1 MISPLTRVLI
11 RIFSTGF
18 YRANAGLL
26 LSFFVIIVSYTIL
39 ITPAGTMPHELFEF
53 SQLIVMLT
61 FISSPVTL
69 SMIFLVWLLY
79 TVRSWQYVAA
89 QLTLPENGFLFYSS
103 TSLSWLRQ
111 LSSWWWMQFVITLP
125 LTLYGLL
132 AVVFGIIHHHYLYPF
147 LTLVYLVLLMTVSA
161 VIYVR
166 LANKLSAGVPE
177 VLAFRWPVRWPTP
190 FFSLFL
196 YHIVHRLKTGGIITK
211 VLSLFCLSSGVYA
224 LASNNRHDLRVA
236 GLVVLTAVT
245 AHLYLVYQEHRFE
258 GMMLSFARNF
268 PYSRNQ
274 LFGYAVLRYLLLLTP
289 EILSLFILESPLQ
302 ATLLT
307 FYAVSTLLLFR
318 GWLYL
323 TGPQMNIYLLVA
335 FVMYILLFWLIMYG
349 FLWQSAGINL
359 LLGYLFF
366 YLRYYKPRPVV

>member
-69 SMIFLVWLLY
+69 SMIFFVWLLY
-79 TVRSWQYVAA
+79 TVRSWQYVAT
-89 QLTLPENGFLFYSS
+89 QLTIPENGFLFYSS
-103 TSLSWLRQ
+103 TSLSHFRQ
-111 LSSWWWMQFVITLP
+111 LCSWWWMQFIITLP

-132 AVVFGIIHHHYLYPF
+132 AVIFGVAHQHYLFPF
-147 LTLVYLVLLMTVSA
+147 LTLVYLFLLMTVSA

-166 LANKLSAGVPE
+166 LANRLSAGVPK
-177 VLAFRWPVRWPTP
+177 VLAFRLPVRWTKP

-196 YHIVHRLKTGGIITK
+196 YHIIHRLQTGGIITK

-224 LASNNRHDLRVA
+224 VASNNRHDLRVA
-236 GLVVLTAVT
+236 GLVVLTAVA
-245 AHLYLVYQEHRFE
+245 AHLYLIYQEHRFE
-258 GMMLSFARNF
+258 GMTLSFARNF
-268 PYSRNQ
+268 PYSRNR
-274 LFGYAVLRYLLLLTP
+274 LFANAVIRYAVLLAP
-289 EILSLFILESPLQ
+289 EIGLLFVLESPLQ
-302 ATLLT
+302 AMLLV
-307 FYAVSTLLLFR
+307 FYALSTLLLFR
-318 GWLYL
+318 GLLYL
-323 TGPQMNIYLLVA
+323 TGLQMNIYLLVA
-335 FVMYILLFWLIMYG
+335 FVVYIGLFWLIMYG
-349 FLWQSAGINL
+349 YLWQSATVNL
-359 LLGYLFF
+359 SLGFILF
-366 YLRYYKPRPVV
+366 YLKYYSFRQIV